1 MRLIMYYSKSEINE
15 LSLEQFSESQL
26 KQSLEAFNG
35 IAQIFGREFIDKRF
49 KGHRCPSEVIYI
61 TELWENW
68 KIIEPLEN
76 SIKIIKRWKEGLY
89 EEGLSAELYI
99 FAHLTKSGIVPK
111 LFPSIE
117 NKEPDCRINVNNQI
131 IYIEITKRNK
141 SKKLKRGMEIIG
153 KVARL
158 AGKTF
163 KGSHAKIAILRL
175 PTNNDFKIIT
185 HWLQNVGAINEG
197 KLDNLAYFYLDTL
210 ESSMSKNDR
219 LNKYIPP
226 HSHYATYFEKGI
238 KGTAGLYID
247 DIEAKEI
254 LKREAQQLPKQYPGI
269 ICIDASS
276 VSCGYENWIPLIKRR
291 FQPKINKRISAV
303 LLFSI
308 SLTNKKTIINGCF
321 ISNPFARYPI
331 DSSIK
336 CIFEKMFNTNE

>member
-1 MRLIMYYSKSEINE
+1 MIILNMSYTKSEIKE
-15 LSLEQFSESQL
+15 LSLKQFSESQL
-26 KQSLEAFNG
+26 KRALEAFNG
-35 IAQIFGREFIDKRF
+35 IAQLFGKDFIDKKF
-49 KGHRCPSEVIYI
+49 KGYRCPSEVIYI

-68 KIIEPLEN
+68 KIIEPCKN

-89 EEGLSAELYI
+89 EEGISAELFI
-99 FAHLTKSGIVPK
+99 FAHLIKSGIVPE
-111 LFPSIE
+111 LFPCIE
-117 NKEPDCRINVNNQI
+117 NKEPDCRINLNNQI
-131 IYIEITKRNK
+131 IFIEITHRNR
-141 SKKLKRGMEIIG
+141 SENFKKGIEITG

-185 HWLQNVGAINEG
+185 HWLQNIGAINEG
-197 KLDNLAYFYLDTL
+197 KLGNLAYFYLDTI
-210 ESSMSKNDR
+210 ESPLNKKDR

-226 HSHYATYFEKGI
+226 HSYYATFLEKGI

-247 DIEAKEI
+247 DIVAKEI
-254 LKREAQQLPKQYPGI
+254 LEREAQQLPKQYPGI
-269 ICIDASS
+269 ICIDTSS

-308 SLTNKKTIINGCF
+308 SLSNKKSLISGCF
-321 ISNPFARYPI
+321 LNNIYAKYYVN
-331 DSSIK
+331 DGIK
-336 CIFEKMFNTNE
+336 IIFENIFNT

>member
-49 KGHRCPSEVIYI
+49 KGYRCPSEVIYI

-68 KIIEPLEN
+68 KIIEPLKN

-99 FAHLTKSGIVPK
+99 FAHLTKSDIVPE
-111 LFPSIE
+111 LFPCIE

-197 KLDNLAYFYLDTL
+197 KLDNLAYFYLDTI
-210 ESSMSKNDR
+210 ESALSKKDR
-219 LNKYIPP
+219 LNKYIHP
-226 HSHYATYFEKGI
+226 HSYYATYFEKGI

-254 LKREAQQLPKQYPGI
+254 LEREAQQLPKQYSGI

-308 SLTNKKTIINGCF
+308 SLSNKKTIINGCF
-321 ISNPFARYPI
+321 INNPFARYPI

-336 CIFEKMFNTNE
+336 CIFKKMFNTNE